1 MGYLYFSIVP
11 HLNAKMRPS
20 RPSWRGPLSNTLR
33 PGEGRSEGRGEE
45 RGLEVERGL
54 EGGRGGRGG
63 GAAAASPRRN
73 RSWRGRRR
81 RS

>member
-1 MGYLYFSIVP
+1 MGYLHLSIVP

-33 PGEGRSEGRGEE
+33 LGGGRSEGRGEE

-54 EGGRGGRGG
+54 EGGRGGRGRG
-63 GAAAASPRRN
+63 AASPRRN